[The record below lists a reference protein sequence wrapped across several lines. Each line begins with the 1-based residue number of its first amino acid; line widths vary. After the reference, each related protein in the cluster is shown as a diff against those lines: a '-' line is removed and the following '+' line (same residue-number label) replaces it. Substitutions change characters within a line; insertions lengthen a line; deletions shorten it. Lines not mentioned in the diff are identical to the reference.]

1 MKKQEDGFL
10 IGFLS
15 VLFLC
20 FSIFL
25 LLEERKK
32 RHNKV
37 FKKIADDLDR
47 GFELDAENLKG
58 DWLNIQHD
66 FNVSYDKL
74 KKEYSYE

>member
-1 MKKQEDGFL
+1 MKKQEEGFL
-10 IGFLS
+10 IGFFS
-15 VLFLC
+15 AMFVM

-25 LLEERKK
+25 LFEEYKK
-32 RHNKV
+32 RNNKV

>member
-1 MKKQEDGFL
+1 MKKQEDDFL
-10 IGFLS
+10 IGFFS
-15 VLFLC
+15 AAFAM

-25 LLEERKK
+25 LFEEQKK
-32 RHNKV
+32 RNNKV

-66 FNVSYDKL
+66 FDVSYDKL